1 MTSRPDEVQTG
12 VNSQVTLFGPLR
24 LLLLAH
30 VRLMLV
36 VNEVD
41 NGDPRIPVVDV
52 VAESRCV
59 NYSELDLELLL
70 FKLGLNDID
79 FSELVELLVVTPA
92 VALGG

>member
-1 MTSRPDEVQTG
+1 
-12 VNSQVTLFGPLR
+12 
-24 LLLLAH
+24 
-30 VRLMLV
+30 MLV